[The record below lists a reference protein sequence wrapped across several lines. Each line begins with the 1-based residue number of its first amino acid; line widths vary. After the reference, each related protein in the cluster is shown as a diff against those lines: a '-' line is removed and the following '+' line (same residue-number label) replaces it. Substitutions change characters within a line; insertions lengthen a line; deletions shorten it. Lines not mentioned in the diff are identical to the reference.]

1 MEASPSHHIPESDR
15 IPFFQKIMFSAGVN
29 TDFMATGVL
38 TGVLW
43 MPYFNIG
50 MGINPA
56 SLGLVLAILLTW
68 NAFSDP
74 LMGNISDNAR
84 TRWGRRRPFIAAG
97 AVLCGCLYPLFFFM
111 PAGMSETWKLVYLT
125 GVGIVFYSCFTMWA
139 MPYYGLQ
146 MELTPNYDE
155 RTRLS
160 SWMAVFGK
168 LSSLAGGWIMA
179 LATCQW
185 FLNPV
190 TGKGDLLI
198 GMKVLCWF
206 IAGGIMLFGLLPA
219 LFVKERFYE
228 VEANRQPREPFWQSV
243 KDSARCLPLW
253 ALIGITFFMILG
265 SSSVAALAQ
274 YVNIYYIFDG
284 DIAAASIVGG
294 WKGTVL
300 VITGLLLIPF
310 WAWLGEAFD
319 KKTVVLG
326 MITFTMVGHLTNYF
340 FMRPDMPYLQIISGV
355 FESAAISA
363 VWLFIPSMKADTADL
378 DELHTGRRREGSINS
393 FFSWFV
399 KASMTCAAG
408 VSGFVLQMSGFTSKI
423 THQPPE
429 VLRWMLWMYL
439 LLPIGIWA
447 IAIVIAGFYPLS
459 RRRMGEIRA
468 ELEARRGAI

>member
-1 MEASPSHHIPESDR
+1 MSFSHHIPPEDR
-15 IPFFQKIMFSAGVN
+15 IPFFQKILFAVGVN
-29 TDFMATGVL
+29 ADYMATGVL

-50 MGINPA
+50 MGINPT
-56 SLGLVLAILLTW
+56 SLGVVLAILLTW

-84 TRWGRRRPFIAAG
+84 TRWGRRRPFIAVGSVLAG
-97 AVLCGCLYPLFFFM
+97 CIYPLFFHM
-111 PAGMSETWKLVYLT
+111 PAGLSDMGKLVYLVV
-125 GVGIVFYSCFTMWA
+125 VGIGFYSSFTMWA

-155 RTRLS
+155 RTRLA

-168 LSSLAGGWIMA
+168 ISGLFGGWILA
-179 LATCQW
+179 FATCSW
-185 FLNPV
+185 FSNPA
-190 TGKGDLLI
+190 TGKGDILM
-198 GMKVLCWF
+198 GMQVLSWF
-206 IAGGIMLFGLLPA
+206 IAGSIMLFGLLPA

-228 VEANRQPREPFWQSV
+228 VEANHQAREPFWQSV
-243 KDSARCLPLW
+243 KDSARCKPLW
-253 ALIGITFFMILG
+253 LLIGLTFFMILG
-265 SSSVAALAQ
+265 SSSVGALAQ

-284 DIAAASIVGG
+284 DISAAAVVGG

-300 VITGLLLIPF
+300 VITGLLLIPV
-310 WAWLGEAFD
+310 WAWLGEQFD
-319 KKTVVLG
+319 KKTVVVG
-326 MITFTMVGHLTNYF
+326 MISFTMVGHLGNYF
-340 FMRPDMPYLQIISGV
+340 FMRPDMPYLQIIPGI

-363 VWLFIPSMKADTADL
+363 VWLFIPSMKADTADV

-408 VSGFVLQMSGFTSKI
+408 VSGFVLELSGFASKLP
-423 THQPPE
+423 HQPPD
-429 VLRWMLWMYL
+429 VLQRMFGMYL

-447 IAIVIAGFYPLS
+447 VAVGIACYYPLS

-468 ELEARRGAI
+468 ELETRRGAI